1 MTIWPRTDS
10 LAASH
15 AGVVGTEFT
24 LAVLATRA
32 RSEFVG
38 GEKDGTVKL
47 GVALCCGFVRVRGVE
62 LKKPRRGGE
71 PRLVVEEVRLDW
83 GGLLEV
89 VAELGGGD
97 RRGFFEGCS
106 GDSVGGSDK
115 VVEDM
120 SVEAL
125 DSPEF

>member
-15 AGVVGTEFT
+15 AGVFGTEF
-24 LAVLATRA
+24 AFVVLATRA

-38 GEKDGTVKL
+38 GEKDGTVRL

-62 LKKPRRGGE
+62 LKNPRRGGE
-71 PRLVVEEVRLDW
+71 PLLVVEEVRVVW
-83 GGLLEV
+83 GGLE
-89 VAELGGGD
+89 VAELCGGD

-106 GDSVGGSDK
+106 GESVGGSDK

-120 SVEAL
+120 AVEASE
-125 DSPEF
+125 SPEV